1 MARYRHASLLAAS
14 RLQQWATVAR
24 CRRAPLLEASRSLR
38 QEAARPGQRLAGS
51 RRSCHLASPART
63 TKFLPFPAAG
73 QERSFE
79 IFVIKLNKFNY
90 SIDSEFDIPVLFFF
104 LFFLKISVSFF
115 FFFLS
120 VICRTGHA
128 TFFSSSRRQ
137 RNNVTK
143 LQGQEKVQKMLR
155 TRCLN

>member
-104 LFFLKISVSFF
+104 LFFSKNIC
-115 FFFLS
+115 FFFLFLF
-120 VICRTGHA
+120 VCDLQNWTRDIFFIFA
-128 TFFSSSRRQ
+128 TTTQQ
-137 RNNVTK
+137 RNK
-143 LQGQEKVQKMLR
+143 ASR
-155 TRCLN
+155 TRKSSKNVEDSVS